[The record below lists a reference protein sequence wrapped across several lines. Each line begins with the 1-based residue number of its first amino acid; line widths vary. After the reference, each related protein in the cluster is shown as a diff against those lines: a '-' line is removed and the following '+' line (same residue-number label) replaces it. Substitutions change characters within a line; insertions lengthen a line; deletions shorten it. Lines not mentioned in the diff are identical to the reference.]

1 MKVLKK
7 VSVLILALL
16 LLALPACGKGVTL
29 AEDELSG
36 VFEQY
41 PEELEFMEEQLGADI
56 SDIDE
61 DTFHKMQEIATCN
74 MSCLLYTSGTCT
86 PRARRLSRARPRRSG
101 AAPPCS

>member
-1 MKVLKK
+1 MKALKK

-74 MSCLLYTSGTCT
+74 LSEPNLDLSGLIT
-86 PRARRLSRARPRRSG
+86 ALSVMRFERG
-101 AAPPCS
+101 AE

>member
-1 MKVLKK
+1 MLGVRTMKKAVKY
-7 VSVLILALL
+7 IALALVL
-16 LLALPACGKGVTL
+16 LTLTACGKGVTL

-36 VFEQY
+36 VFEKY

-74 MSCLLYTSGTCT
+74 MSEPNLYLSGLIT
-86 PRARRLSRARPRRSG
+86 ALSVMRFERG
-101 AAPPCS
+101 AE

>member
-1 MKVLKK
+1 MKK
-7 VSVLILALL
+7 VSVLILAML

-74 MSCLLYTSGTCT
+74 MSEPNLDLSGLITD
-86 PRARRLSRARPRRSG
+86 LSVMRFERG
-101 AAPPCS
+101 AE

>member
-1 MKVLKK
+1 MKK

-16 LLALPACGKGVTL
+16 LLALPACGREVALT
-29 AEDELSG
+29 EDELAG
-36 VFEQY
+36 IFEQY

-74 MSCLLYTSGTCT
+74 MSEPNLDLSGLITD
-86 PRARRLSRARPRRSG
+86 LSVMRFERG
-101 AAPPCS
+101 AK

>member
-1 MKVLKK
+1 MKALKK

-74 MSCLLYTSGTCT
+74 MSEPNLDLSGLIT
-86 PRARRLSRARPRRSG
+86 ALSVMRFERG
-101 AAPPCS
+101 AE

>member
-1 MKVLKK
+1 MKALKK
-7 VSVLILALL
+7 VSVLILAMLL

-74 MSCLLYTSGTCT
+74 MSEPNLDLSGLIT
-86 PRARRLSRARPRRSG
+86 ALSVMRFERG
-101 AAPPCS
+101 AE

>member
-1 MKVLKK
+1 MKK
-7 VSVLILALL
+7 VSVLILAMLL

-74 MSCLLYTSGTCT
+74 MSEPNLDLSGLIT
-86 PRARRLSRARPRRSG
+86 ALSVMRFERG
-101 AAPPCS
+101 AE

>member
-1 MKVLKK
+1 MKK
-7 VSVLILALL
+7 VSVLILTML

-74 MSCLLYTSGTCT
+74 MSEPNLDLSGLITD
-86 PRARRLSRARPRRSG
+86 LSVMRFERG
-101 AAPPCS
+101 AE

>member
-1 MKVLKK
+1 MKKAAK
-7 VSVLILALL
+7 YIALALVL
-16 LLALPACGKGVTL
+16 LTLTACGNGVTL

-74 MSCLLYTSGTCT
+74 MSEPNLDLSGLIT
-86 PRARRLSRARPRRSG
+86 ALSVMRFERG
-101 AAPPCS
+101 AE

>member
-1 MKVLKK
+1 MKK
-7 VSVLILALL
+7 VSVLILTLL

-74 MSCLLYTSGTCT
+74 MSEPNLDLSGLIT
-86 PRARRLSRARPRRSG
+86 ALSVMRFERG
-101 AAPPCS
+101 AE